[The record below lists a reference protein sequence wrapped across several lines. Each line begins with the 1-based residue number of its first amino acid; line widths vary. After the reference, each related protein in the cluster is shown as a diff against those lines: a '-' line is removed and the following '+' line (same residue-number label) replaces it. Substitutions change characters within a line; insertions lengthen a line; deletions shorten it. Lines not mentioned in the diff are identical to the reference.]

1 MEKKVIIVRFFDEI
15 KVFYN
20 MKQYENNKEI
30 INDDNYR

>member
-15 KVFYN
+15 KVFYKK
-20 MKQYENNKEI
+20 KQYKNNKEI